1 MNKTKQNQNHHQPVR
16 LRPWWGISAALVL
29 AAVVFIIFLLTT
41 TTKKDIPGKCSDLNL
56 MVITLDTMRADRI
69 GAYGYHPA
77 ETPHIDRLAGEGILF
92 ENCYAAVP
100 LTLPSHC
107 TLFTGRYPLGHR
119 VRDNGTF
126 LLGKNEFTLAEKMKE
141 LDFQTYAL
149 VASYVLMA
157 RFGLNQGFDLYDDSL
172 EVNELIKNY
181 SSEIKADQV
190 YAKFSQWFKKMNPRE
205 KFFAWIHFYDAH
217 SPHDPPEEYK
227 KKLWI
232 NSTSTLYDGEVAF
245 VDTCLGKIIDDLKTA
260 NLLERTLVVIVGDHG
275 EAFGEHQ
282 EYGHAIFCYEQN
294 LKVPLVFYNPRVF
307 TGKLK
312 GLRVKNRVNLVDIM
326 PTILELYGQ
335 KVPEQIQGQSFVH
348 LLTGAPEKKE
358 RTFYIESM
366 HGKEEMG
373 WAPLAGI
380 IYEQYK
386 YISLPEPEMYDLTT
400 DSSEKNN
407 LFWNKNRLARDL
419 DKRLMNLVSRYSTG
433 GKTGEADSRRQLT
446 ESDTQHLQTLGYIS
460 AFSNKTNTNL
470 DPKKGVIFDNQF
482 LEIDKAIKD
491 GNLDLAE
498 KQLQEIMK
506 ENPKNQSPR
515 WFELMMTLY
524 KKRGDMDR
532 LIDITRQAVEA
543 FPQIINYKITLAQQY
558 FNKKLLEEADKTA
571 FEVIQSAPSETRA
584 YILRGRIAEKRDR
597 TSEALAYFEKA
608 LTLEPQNVSLKASYA
623 KLLAEDKNY
632 LKAGEICKE
641 LLTNPEVLEDPS
653 VKTKIGAVLVEIH
666 QDDLGCKVLTEVK
679 EANNAN
685 AEMWNYLGIV
695 YFRKKQFDR
704 ALEAYQQS
712 IKLEPD
718 IAKTYNNL
726 GALYL
731 TMLLENRDLQRR
743 EQAITAFNKAL
754 ELNPTL
760 ISALNGRASAYK
772 FSGRVRD
779 ALNEW
784 KKIIAMKPGFIDA
797 YFNMAITYLQ
807 INQTKEALKY
817 LNMLKEKFYPQLT
830 GTDKQ
835 RLDRLIL
842 QAGG

>member
-1 MNKTKQNQNHHQPVR
+1 MNKKKQNHHQP
-16 LRPWWGISAALVL
+16 LRHRWQWIGISAALVL
-29 AAVVFIIFLLTT
+29 AAVVFIMFLLITT
-41 TTKKDIPGKCSDLNL
+41 SKKDIPGKCSDLNL
-56 MVITLDTMRADRI
+56 MVITLDTTRADRI

-77 ETPHIDRLAGEGILF
+77 KTPNIDGLAANGILF
-92 ENCYAAVP
+92 ENCYAPVP
-100 LTLPSHC
+100 VTLPSHC
-107 TLFTGRYPLGHR
+107 SLFTGRYPLGHQ

-126 LLGKNEFTLAEKMKE
+126 LLEKDEITLAEKMKE
-141 LDFQTYAL
+141 QGFQTYAL
-149 VASYVLMA
+149 IASYVLLA

-172 EVNELIKNY
+172 EVNVLIKNY

-205 KFFAWIHFYDAH
+205 KFFTWIHFYDAH

-227 KKLWI
+227 KKWG
-232 NSTSTLYDGEVAF
+232 NNPSALYDAELAF
-245 VDTCLGKIIDDLKTA
+245 VDTYMGKIIDDLKTA
-260 NLLERTLVVIVGDHG
+260 NILERTLVVIVGDHG

-282 EYGHAIFCYEQN
+282 EYGHSIFCYEQN
-294 LKVPLVFYNPRVF
+294 LKVPLVFFNPRIF

-312 GLRVKNRVNLVDIM
+312 GLRVKNRVNLIDIM

-335 KVPEQIQGQSFVH
+335 EISGEVQGQSFVH

-373 WAPLAGI
+373 WAPLTGI
-380 IYEQYK
+380 IHEQYK
-386 YISLPEPEMYDLTT
+386 YISLPEPELYDLTT
-400 DSSEKNN
+400 DGNEKDN
-407 LFWNKNRLARDL
+407 LFWKKNRLARDL
-419 DKRLMNLVSRYSTG
+419 DKRLMNLVARYSTG
-433 GKTGEADSRRQLT
+433 GKSGEADSRRQLT
-446 ESDTQHLQTLGYIS
+446 ESDTKHLQTLGYIS

-470 DPKKGVIFDNQF
+470 DPKKGVIFDKKF
-482 LEIDKAIKD
+482 LDIDKAIKE

-498 KQLQEIMK
+498 KQLLEIVK
-506 ENPKNQSPR
+506 DSPKIQFPR
-515 WFELMMTLY
+515 YFEMMMALY
-524 KKRGDMDR
+524 KKRGDMDN
-532 LIDITRQAVEA
+532 LIGVTRQAAEA

-558 FNKKLLEEADKTA
+558 FNMKLLEEADKTA
-571 FEVIQSAPSETRA
+571 LEVIQSAPTETRA
-584 YILRGRIAEKRDR
+584 YILRGRIAEKEDR
-597 TSEALAYFEKA
+597 MPEALAFFEKA
-608 LTLEPQNVSLKASYA
+608 LTLEPKNVSLKASYA
-623 KLLAEDKNY
+623 KLLAENKNY
-632 LKAGEICKE
+632 PKAGEICKE
-641 LLTNPEVLEDPS
+641 LLTNPEVLKDPT
-653 VKTKIGAVLVEIH
+653 VKTRLGVVLVEIH

-679 EANNAN
+679 DANNAN

-695 YFRKKQFDR
+695 YFRKKQYDR
-704 ALEAYQQS
+704 ALEAYRES
-712 IKLEPD
+712 IKLEPG

-731 TMLLENRDLQRR
+731 TMFLDNRDIRIR
-743 EQAITAFNKAL
+743 EQAITAFNKAI

-772 FSGRVRD
+772 FSGRARD

-784 KKIIAMKPGFIDA
+784 RKIIAVKPGFIDA
-797 YFNMAITYLQ
+797 YFNIAITYLQ

-830 GTDKQ
+830 GKDQQ
-835 RLDRLIL
+835 RLNRLIL